1 MIRAQNNA
9 RPIVIAAILL
19 ATLLAVASLAKAD
32 YVIQFSEESYCVPC
46 RQQAPVVEALKT
58 QGYDIRVV
66 KPSEQPALKAYY
78 RVRRVPTAVYVMES
92 PNGLSYDS
100 GRRLVG
106 VTSVEQ
112 LRAFCDPNRV
122 VLVPAYTTVTVLGI
136 PILFW

>member
-9 RPIVIAAILL
+9 RPIVIVAIVI

-32 YVIQFSEESYCVPC
+32 YVIQFSEESYCLPC
-46 RQQAPVVEALKT
+46 RQQAPVVQLLQK
-58 QGYDIRVV
+58 QGYDIRLV
-66 KPSEQPALKAYY
+66 KPSEHPELKAYY
-78 RVRRVPTAVYVMES
+78 RIRRVPTAVYVTES

-112 LRAFCDPNRV
+112 LRAFCSPAFV
-122 VLVPAYTTVTVLGI
+122 PTHTVLTVLGI
-136 PILFW
+136 PILVW